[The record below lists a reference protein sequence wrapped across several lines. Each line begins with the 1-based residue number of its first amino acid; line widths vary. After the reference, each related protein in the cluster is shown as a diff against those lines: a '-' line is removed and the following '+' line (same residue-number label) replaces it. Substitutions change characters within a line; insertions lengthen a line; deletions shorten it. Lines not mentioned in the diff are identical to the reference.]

1 MSDNI
6 FIATSSFGVH
16 SSAPLDLIN
25 DKGYDTIINP
35 LSRKLNSDELIQYAS
50 NSIGIIAGTENYSK
64 TILNQL
70 HNLKTISRLGVG
82 IDNIDLDYANKKGI
96 KLFTTSTSP
105 ALAVSELSLGLM
117 IDLYRNL
124 SNSNNKL
131 KLGNWDKYM
140 GRLLSGKI
148 LGIIGLGNI
157 GKTFVKLVQGF
168 NLDILAFDEI
178 KDNAFAEKNKVTYC
192 DIDTLLTKSDIV
204 SLHLNLSDKTQN
216 FLNEERLNMMKPGS
230 ILINTSRGEVVD
242 EESLYKI
249 LKEEK
254 IFGAGLDVFRN
265 EPYSGN
271 LLNLNNVIVTPHIG
285 SYARE
290 IRIKMELESI
300 ENLIR
305 GLKEI

>member
-1 MSDNI
+1 
-6 FIATSSFGVH
+6 
-16 SSAPLDLIN
+16 
-25 DKGYDTIINP
+25 
-35 LSRKLNSDELIQYAS
+35 
-50 NSIGIIAGTENYSK
+50 
-64 TILNQL
+64 
-70 HNLKTISRLGVG
+70 
-82 IDNIDLDYANKKGI
+82 
-96 KLFTTSTSP
+96 
-105 ALAVSELSLGLM
+105 
-117 IDLYRNL
+117 
-124 SNSNNKL
+124 
-131 KLGNWDKYM
+131 M

-157 GKTFVKLVQGF
+157 GKTFVRLVQGF

-216 FLNEERLNMMKPGS
+216 FLNEERLNMMKSGS